1 MNIPDSAAARRGQ
14 AAIVTGGASG
24 IGRALA
30 RRFAEDGMRL
40 AVLDVNGQRLAEV
53 AEEIP
58 GSLVLDVDVSD
69 PDAVEAAAHRC
80 VEEFGPP
87 SVVCANAGIFGPTGR
102 RLWELTPAD
111 WDHTLGVNLMGPVN
125 CLRSFIPPML
135 QGGGGHVVITAS
147 MAAVTARATNPVYA
161 ASKHGLLAVAES
173 LQLQVER
180 QELPIGV
187 SVLLPATVSTNFS
200 ESRDADFSL
209 VDGTPFGVSAPI
221 DPSVVAEQVIDAIDR
236 RRFYIFTHADSRRR
250 LDVWY
255 EGAVEGYRA
264 FD

>member
-1 MNIPDSAAARRGQ
+1 
-14 AAIVTGGASG
+14 
-24 IGRALA
+24 
-30 RRFAEDGMRL
+30 
-40 AVLDVNGQRLAEV
+40 
-53 AEEIP
+53 
-58 GSLVLDVDVSD
+58 
-69 PDAVEAAAHRC
+69 
-80 VEEFGPP
+80 
-87 SVVCANAGIFGPTGR
+87 
-102 RLWELTPAD
+102 
-111 WDHTLGVNLMGPVN
+111 
-125 CLRSFIPPML
+125 
-135 QGGGGHVVITAS
+135 

-161 ASKHGLLAVAES
+161 ASKHALLAVAES
-173 LQLQVER
+173 LQLQVEH

-221 DPSVVAEQVIDAIDR
+221 DPSVVAEQVIDAIDH

-255 EGAVEGYRA
+255 EAAIEGYRV